1 MNLWLTQAKED
12 SQMKKKTIVGWLV
25 VMACAGA
32 PLWAGGVEEPSA
44 AGSMA
49 ESTAQ
54 VSYFFKDYGRYP
66 LDPEKHIVFRELGD
80 KFNIEW
86 ELGSAPGSEYNSKVS
101 VILASGDIR
110 DIMLLVNQG
119 NSRVAQWGDRDGYFL
134 DLAPHLAEMPH
145 LLSNFLTVIPDGIKN
160 SMTDTGAIYS
170 TGNYKTSTADNFS
183 QGFSYRKDVF
193 DKHGMTPG
201 NTFNAFYENLKQLKM
216 LYPDTF
222 PFSVPGGSDWLIT
235 YSSPLFETGIGY
247 GGKPVLPMGVYYDF
261 WGAPPSYAEG
271 GTGDNY
277 RTMLQF
283 LHRLYAEAL
292 LHPEFTATG
301 SATYQ
306 KLIVN
311 NQIFM
316 GMNRSWNTPDTV
328 TRAGRKENDN
338 PDFMWMWAEFPS
350 YHGPGK
356 TYTFGGVS
364 SGAQRVVSATTKH
377 LDRILQVFDYMFTEE
392 YVELFAYGV
401 EGETFNYDD
410 KGQPQYMDHVN
421 TTDMQWAAGL
431 NAGGEVRGGDF
442 PGQQERG
449 SREAAR
455 RQLAFYDK
463 VNAGLP
469 AEPYLTFTEEEGDE
483 LRELEAVNTYLSE
496 MAYKFIIGEESF
508 DNWDSY
514 VARCKELGIERK
526 VAIYNQAF
534 ERYQGRAALAADL
547 LSSLGY

>member
-1 MNLWLTQAKED
+1 M
-12 SQMKKKTIVGWLV
+12 MKKTVVAWLV
-25 VMACAGA
+25 VLACAGG
-32 PLWAGGVEEPSA
+32 PLWGGGVEEQSA
-44 AGSMA
+44 AGDGA
-49 ESTAQ
+49 ETTAH

-66 LDPEKHIVFRELGD
+66 LDPEKHIVFRELGK

-86 ELGSAPGSEYNSKVS
+86 DLSSAPGSEYDSKLS
-101 VILASGDIR
+101 VILASGDIP

-119 NSRVAQWGDRDGYFL
+119 NSRVAQWGDVDGYFL
-134 DLAPHLAEMPH
+134 DLGPHLAKMPH
-145 LLSNFLTVIPDGIKN
+145 LLSNFLSVIPDGIKN

-183 QGFSYRKDVF
+183 QGFSYRKDIF

-201 NTFNAFYENLKQLKM
+201 NTFDAFYENLKQLKT
-216 LYPDTF
+216 LYPDTS

-247 GGKPVLPMGVYYDF
+247 GGKPVLPTGVYYDF
-261 WGAPPSYAEG
+261 WGTPPRYAEG
-271 GTGDNY
+271 GTGEDY

-283 LHRLYAEAL
+283 LHRLYAEDL
-292 LHPEFTATG
+292 LHPEFSATG

-338 PDFMWMWAEFPS
+338 PDFIWMWAEFPS
-350 YHGPGK
+350 YEGAGK

-364 SGAQRVVSATTKH
+364 SGAQRVVSATTRH
-377 LDRILQVFDYMFTEE
+377 LDRILKVFDYMFTEE

-410 KGQPQYMDHVN
+410 RGQPQYSDQVK
-421 TTDMQWAAGL
+421 TTDLQWAVGL

-449 SREAAR
+449 AREAAR
-455 RQLAFYDK
+455 QQLAFYDD
-463 VNAGLP
+463 VGAGLP

-483 LRELEAVNTYLSE
+483 LRELDALNTYLSE

-508 DNWDSY
+508 ANWDSY

-534 ERYQGRAALAADL
+534 ARYQGRASLAADL
-547 LSSLGY
+547 LSGLGY

>member
-1 MNLWLTQAKED
+1 
-12 SQMKKKTIVGWLV
+12 MKNTIIVAWCVVTAIVG
-25 VMACAGA
+25 GA
-32 PLWAGGVEEPSA
+32 VWAGGVDESSA
-44 AGSMA
+44 AGATS
-49 ESTAQ
+49 ESIAQ
-54 VSYFFKDYGRYP
+54 IDYFFKDYGRYP
-66 LDPEKHIVFRELGD
+66 LDPDAHIVFRELGNM
-80 KFNIEW
+80 FNIEW
-86 ELGSAPGSEYNSKVS
+86 HLNSAPGSEYNSKVN
-101 VILASGDIR
+101 VILASGDIP

-119 NSRVAQWGDRDGYFL
+119 NSRVAQWGDRDGYFV
-134 DLAPHLAEMPH
+134 DLAPHLEKMPN
-145 LLSNFLTVIPDGIKN
+145 LLKNFLTQIPDGIKN

-183 QGFSYRKDVF
+183 QGFSYRKDIF
-193 DKHGMTPG
+193 EQHDMTPA
-201 NTFNAFYENLKQLKM
+201 NTLDGFYGNLKQLKM

-235 YSSPLFETGIGY
+235 YSSPLFETGIGF

-271 GTGDNY
+271 GTGENY
-277 RTMLQF
+277 RTMLEF
-283 LHRLYAEAL
+283 LQRLYAEGL
-292 LHPEFTATG
+292 LHPEFSATG

-328 TRAGRKENDN
+328 TRAGRKENNN
-338 PDFMWMWAEFPS
+338 PDFRWMWAEFPS
-350 YHGPGK
+350 YSGPAQ

-364 SGAQRVVSATTKH
+364 SGAQRVVSANTEH
-377 LDRILQVFDYMFTEE
+377 LDRILKVFDYMFTEG
-392 YVELFAYGV
+392 YVDLFAYGV
-401 EGETFNYDD
+401 EGETFVRDES
-410 KGQPQYMDHVN
+410 GQPQYMDHVK
-421 TTDMQWAAGL
+421 TTDMQWAEGL

-449 SREAAR
+449 SGEAAR
-455 RQLAFYDK
+455 RQLAFYDE

-483 LRELEAVNTYLSE
+483 LRELEALNTYLSE

-508 DNWDSY
+508 DNWDRY
-514 VARCKELGIERK
+514 VARCKELRIERK

-534 ERYQGRAALAADL
+534 ERYQKRTAMAADL
-547 LSSLGY
+547 LQSLGY